1 MRARFSRWVLWAGQG
16 VVLCAGAVILLFY
29 VNRLFAELPLYAV
42 DEGAYLIRALYSRE
56 LAFDPERYPAMQP
69 VANTLYFA
77 IIRMVDALSLNVI
90 PWMRLIGAASY
101 FGGLALLY
109 SIAARECG
117 RKVALGF
124 LLIAA
129 TFPYY
134 RFAFAAMPEG
144 IYVGLLSLIAFV
156 FYRTSFSRPLLGAAL
171 VGGLSGAL
179 VLVKPHG
186 VVVAGAY
193 AALCL
198 VAVLF
203 RQATPRSLAGR
214 LVLFG
219 LAFLT
224 VGAGIELAAGQSLS
238 EALGFFMGTAY
249 AEHLGH
255 AAAAN
260 ALSIA
265 ALSGA
270 SMLALMAIL
279 LAIPLVAAGS
289 VMLRKR
295 GVVRLGPGD
304 LTFLFLALCLAGTL
318 AMVTIF
324 SFKMAAVDGE
334 TKRIWGRYFE
344 FYVPMLW
351 LLAARPVS
359 AWEPSSTGRA
369 RALAAG
375 AILAGLVGLVC
386 VFALGVQLFPWDG
399 TAVTAFT
406 SPDVMRAPFGYVGG
420 SRVLA
425 ILATVAIAFATLAG
439 LPARRT
445 WPAYFVALGLLSTR
459 ADDAWVG
466 EVAQKWRLVEHELHV
481 ASALIVDQPGPPV
494 VVVNNANEGHVAYLR
509 LQGNA
514 VVRIESVEPSPV
526 EALRAAQS
534 AIILSDRTLGPKW
547 RKVFSGRTMTAYVK
561 EPAR

>member
-1 MRARFSRWVLWAGQG
+1 MGAG
-16 VVLCAGAVILLFY
+16 VLLFY

-42 DEGAYLIRALYSRE
+42 DEGAYLIRALYSPG
-56 LAFDPERYPAMQP
+56 LLSDPGRYPAVQP

-77 IIRMVDALSLNVI
+77 LIRLVDTLSLNVI

-144 IYVGLLSLIAFV
+144 VYVGLLCLIAFV

-186 VVVAGAY
+186 VVVVAAY

-198 VAVLF
+198 VEAVL
-203 RQATPRSLAGR
+203 RHATWRSLLGR
-214 LVLFG
+214 LALFG
-219 LAFLT
+219 LGFLI
-224 VGAGIELAAGQSLS
+224 VGAGIELAAGQPLC
-238 EALGFFMGTAY
+238 EALGFFLGTAY

-255 AAAAN
+255 AAAVD
-260 ALSIA
+260 ALGLA

-270 SMLALMAIL
+270 SMLALTAIF
-279 LAIPLVAAGS
+279 LAVPLVAAGA
-289 VMLRKR
+289 VMLGER
-295 GVVRLGPGD
+295 GAVRFGPSD
-304 LTFLFLALCLAGTL
+304 LTFLFMGLCLVGTL

-334 TKRIWGRYFE
+334 IRRIWGRYFE
-344 FYVPMLW
+344 FYAPMLW
-351 LLAARPVS
+351 LLAARPLS
-359 AWEPSSTGRA
+359 MWEPSATVRT

-375 AILAGLVGLVC
+375 TILAGLMGLLIA
-386 VFALGVQLFPWDG
+386 FALGVRLNPWDG
-399 TAVTAFT
+399 TAVTAFI

-420 SRVLA
+420 SRVVA
-425 ILATVAIAFATLAG
+425 IIATLAIAFATLVG
-439 LPARRT
+439 LSVRRT
-445 WPAYFVALGLLSTR
+445 WPAYFVILGLLSTR

-466 EVAQKWRLVEHELHV
+466 EIAQKWRLIEHELHV
-481 ASALIVDQPGPPV
+481 ASALVVDQPGPPV
-494 VVVNNANEGHVAYLR
+494 VVVDSANEGHVAYLY
-509 LQGNA
+509 LKGDA
-514 VVRIESVEPSPV
+514 VVRIESQEPSPV
-526 EALRAAQS
+526 DALRGGRS
-534 AIILSDRTLGPKW
+534 AIIFSDRTLGPKW
-547 RKVFSGRTMTAYVK
+547 TKVFSGRELTAYVK
-561 EPAR
+561 EPVK